1 MTIEVILAR
10 IMLLIQLGMLVWSV
24 TLCVQ
29 AALTRR
35 KIKKIIKMW
44 EGEDHADRDAGH
56 M

>member
-1 MTIEVILAR
+1 MLIERILSGV
-10 IMLLIQLGMLVWSV
+10 MLLIQLGTLVWSV

-35 KIKKIIKMW
+35 KIKKIMKMW
-44 EGEDHADRDAGH
+44 EDEDHADRDAGR

>member
-1 MTIEVILAR
+1 MLIERILSGV
-10 IMLLIQLGMLVWSV
+10 LLMAQLGALVWSV

-35 KIKKIIKMW
+35 KIKKIMEMW
-44 EGEDHADRDAGH
+44 EGEDHADRDAGR

>member
-1 MTIEVILAR
+1 MTIEKILSV
-10 IMLLIQLGMLVWSV
+10 IMLLIQLGMLVWSA

-35 KIKKIIKMW
+35 KIKKMIKMW
-44 EGEDHADRDAGH
+44 EGEDHADRDARR